1 MLDQSYQQAQIYNPE
16 LMRAVWFGAS
26 VMVVMLAWSA
36 AIEGEAGDEVERAL
50 AAARVRAARGDV
62 VAQFSLASLLYYAS
76 RDTAGAVQWFRKAA
90 AQRYAPAEF
99 QMGQLYDFGFGVTR
113 DDRRALDWYVKAAQ
127 HGDAAASRAAG
138 DFYRRGRGV
147 ATDLAEAA
155 RWYRRAADGD
165 DLRAQ
170 YQLAQMY
177 FDGTGVERDY
187 VSAYVWFDIAAGQTP
202 LIDNQKAILEL
213 RNIAAAR
220 MSPDA
225 LTEAERR
232 AGAWKPGVG
241 H

>member
-1 MLDQSYQQAQIYNPE
+1 M
-16 LMRAVWFGAS
+16 
-26 VMVVMLAWSA
+26 
-36 AIEGEAGDEVERAL
+36 
-50 AAARVRAARGDV
+50 RGDV
-62 VAQFSLASLLYYAS
+62 VAQFSLGSLLYFGS
-76 RDTAGAVQWFRKAA
+76 SDTGQAVQWFRKAA
-90 AQRYAPAEF
+90 ARRFPPAEF
-99 QMGQLYDFGFGVTR
+99 QMGQLYDFGFGVPK
-113 DDRRALDWYVKAAQ
+113 DDRRALDWYLKAAQ
-127 HGDAAASRAAG
+127 HGVAAASRAVG

-147 ATDLAEAA
+147 ETDLAEAV

-177 FDGTGVERDY
+177 FDGTGGPRDY
-187 VSAYVWFDIAAGQTP
+187 ISAYVWFDIAAGQTP
-202 LIDNQKAILEL
+202 LVDNQKAILEL

-232 AGAWKPGVG
+232 AGAWKPAAG